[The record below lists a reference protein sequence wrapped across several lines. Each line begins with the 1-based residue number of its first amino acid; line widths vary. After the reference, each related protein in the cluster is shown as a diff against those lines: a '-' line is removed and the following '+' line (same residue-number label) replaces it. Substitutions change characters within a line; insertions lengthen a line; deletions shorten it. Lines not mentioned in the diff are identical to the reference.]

1 MASEH
6 FKPQDLF
13 SQLEELE
20 RAVETETAAR
30 SRAEAESRAKSEL
43 LATVSHEVRTPLGA
57 IISMAD
63 LLLATPL
70 NETQRKYVETLEH
83 SGRGLLTVVNGIL
96 DYSKLE
102 AGQFELAAAPF
113 DLHELLRSV
122 AESLKARAAGRG
134 LSAHV
139 EIAAG
144 CPVNVVGDAARIR
157 QVLDNLVDNAI
168 KFTEQGTVTLRA
180 GHEIQGGVLVLRFE
194 IIDTGM
200 GLTQQQQARL
210 FKPYAQG
217 DRSVAPRYGGTG
229 LGLHIAR
236 RLAKMMGGEIG
247 CDSERGAG
255 STFWFTVRAGA
266 GDAPRRA
273 APREAPAPA
282 AEGALRGRVLV
293 VEDNHINQM
302 LIAAYLDRFGLAYDM
317 AANGVIALQRIAAVD
332 YDLALMDVM
341 MPEMD
346 GLECTRRIRALSGPK
361 ARLPI
366 VALTAN
372 AMKGD
377 RESYLAAGM
386 DGYVSKPVS
395 AKDLHDAIA
404 ALLPSATDRRSA
416 TA

>member
-13 SQLEELE
+13 SQIEALE
-20 RAVETETAAR
+20 RALQAETAAR
-30 SRAEAESRAKSEL
+30 ERAEAESRARSEL

-70 NETQRKYVETLEH
+70 NTTQRKYVETLEH

-102 AGQFELAAAPF
+102 AGRFELVNIPF
-113 DLHELLRSV
+113 DFMEMLR
-122 AESLKARAAGRG
+122 AAGDSLRARAAGRG

-139 EIAAG
+139 EVTAG
-144 CPVNVVGDAARIR
+144 CPEHVLGDPARIR
-157 QVLDNLVDNAI
+157 QVLDNLIDNAI
-168 KFTEQGTVTLRA
+168 KFTEQGSVTLRA
-180 GHEIQGGVLVLRFE
+180 GHEMQGGSLILRFE
-194 IIDTGM
+194 VIDTGM
-200 GLTQQQQARL
+200 GLTHQQQARL
-210 FKPYAQG
+210 FRPYAQG
-217 DRSVAPRYGGTG
+217 DGSVASRYGGTG

-236 RLAKMMGGEIG
+236 RLAELMGGEMG

-255 STFWFTVRAGA
+255 STFWFTVRAGKT
-266 GDAPRRA
+266 DTPRTPAPK
-273 APREAPAPA
+273 PAPA
-282 AEGALRGRVLV
+282 GGIAEPLQGRLLV
-293 VEDNHINQM
+293 VEDNHVNQM

-317 AANGVIALQRIAAVD
+317 AANGAIALEKMAAGT
-332 YDLALMDVM
+332 YDLVLMDVM

-346 GLECTRRIRALSGPK
+346 GLECTRHIRALPGP
-361 ARLPI
+361 RGHTPI
-366 VALTAN
+366 IALTAN

-395 AKDLHDAIA
+395 AKSLHEAIA
-404 ALLPSATDRRSA
+404 ALLPRQGSARA
-416 TA
+416 G